1 MTELLG
7 LIAGDGDFPLE
18 IARGAQRR
26 GRRVHAV
33 GFHGLTR
40 PELGGIADELTWLH
54 LGEVDALLASLRGA
68 GVDDVVLA
76 GKVDK
81 IHLTD
86 VDADL
91 RLDGSARRLLAELS
105 DHRDGSILAL
115 LARALEEQGMALLP
129 QAECVPELVVA
140 KGVLGGVEP
149 TAAQWRDI
157 HLGVPIA
164 RRLAEHEVGQCV
176 VMKNGATV
184 AVEAME
190 GTDATIS
197 RAASLVGAGACV
209 VKVAKPGQDPRFD
222 VPVIGPETIAGLIEG
237 AASALAVEAG
247 ATVMLH
253 REETIRRADAAGIA
267 LVGIVPDRAPAP
279 RGADA

>member
-1 MTELLG
+1 
-7 LIAGDGDFPLE
+7 
-18 IARGAQRR
+18 
-26 GRRVHAV
+26 
-33 GFHGLTR
+33 
-40 PELGGIADELTWLH
+40 
-54 LGEVDALLASLRGA
+54 
-68 GVDDVVLA
+68 
-76 GKVDK
+76 
-81 IHLTD
+81 
-86 VDADL
+86 
-91 RLDGSARRLLAELS
+91 
-105 DHRDGSILAL
+105 
-115 LARALEEQGMALLP
+115 MA
-129 QAECVPELVVA
+129 
-140 KGVLGGVEP
+140 EP

-164 RRLAEHEVGQCV
+164 RRLAVHEVGQCV

-222 VPVIGPETIAGLIEG
+222 VPVIGPETIAGLIQG
-237 AASALAVEAG
+237 AACALAVEAG

-253 REETIRRADAAGIA
+253 REETIRRADAEGIA